1 MDKRASER
9 SYSRGEPESKCTPV
23 MIVNL
28 VLEHHLR
35 PTVFPLLHTSYYLLH
50 VLQSNNSIANAY
62 SRLCAL
68 LQSRWNT
75 QPNVKLIRT
84 DVGPSW

>member
-35 PTVFPLLHTSYYLLH
+35 PTVFPLHYCTRAITYCMYCSLT
-50 VLQSNNSIANAY
+50 IA
-62 SRLCAL
+62 
-68 LQSRWNT
+68 
-75 QPNVKLIRT
+75 
-84 DVGPSW
+84 